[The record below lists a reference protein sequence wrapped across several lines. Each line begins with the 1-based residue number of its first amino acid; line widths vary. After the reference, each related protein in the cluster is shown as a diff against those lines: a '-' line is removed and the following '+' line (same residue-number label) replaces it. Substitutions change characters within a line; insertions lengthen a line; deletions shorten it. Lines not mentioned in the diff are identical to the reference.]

1 MTITTLT
8 LSGTD
13 YTSYASVAEA
23 DARLAV
29 DPVRYAVWG
38 ALTLG
43 NKIRF
48 LVAATNR
55 LDQLSWRGDKAG
67 GGAQENAFPRTGLT
81 YKDGGGAVTSVDVP
95 KEVEVGTILTA
106 GSIAIKPSV
115 ADAGRSGSN
124 VEEVQAG
131 TARVKF
137 FRPVAGG
144 PLQDQS
150 AFDIVRCFIAGGDAA
165 LFGGATGNT
174 GTSDFCNRDRNGF
187 SQGLA

>member
-8 LSGTD
+8 LAGNTF
-13 YTSYASVAEA
+13 TSYASVAEA
-23 DARLAV
+23 DQRLLV

-38 ALTLG
+38 ALTED

-55 LDQLSWRGDKAG
+55 LDLLAYQGAKAG
-67 GGAQENAFPRTGLT
+67 GGTQENQFPRTGLT
-81 YKDGGGAVTSVDVP
+81 YKDGGAVTSTDVP
-95 KEVEVGTILTA
+95 HEVEVATILTA
-106 GSIAIKPSV
+106 GSIAIKPAV

-137 FRPVAGG
+137 FRPVPGG

-150 AFDIVRCFIAGGDAA
+150 AFDLLRCFIAGADAA
-165 LFGGATGNT
+165 LFGGATGNS
-174 GTSDFCNRDRNGF
+174 GTSDFCNRDRNGY